1 VVTLESYA
9 VGDDAQL
16 LADQWI
22 AVRRGSRSSR
32 SRCNRREGCR
42 SGGGCDVGEA
52 EEVDGEEGVTR
63 DGYLCGWEG
72 SGALLKAE
80 DMSVDSWK
88 IYSSVIPDLRNCSYR
103 KTLRT
108 DVD

>member
-1 VVTLESYA
+1 MLSFLRTNGSQFAEVVGPADLA
-9 VGDDAQL
+9 VTAEKDAAAVATAMYEKLKKSMGRRAL
-16 LADQWI
+16 LAT
-22 AVRRGSRSSR
+22 
-32 SRCNRREGCR
+32 
-42 SGGGCDVGEA
+42 
-52 EEVDGEEGVTR
+52 VT
-63 DGYLCGWEG
+63 CGWEG

-103 KTLRT
+103 KSLRT